1 MNAKTK
7 IILKFMEHVYK
18 IHKYLRTYSILENNL
33 TIYVSLSRSWNVL
46 LKLFT
51 KSHKRWYNS

>member
-1 MNAKTK
+1 MNATNKDNIK
-7 IILKFMEHVYK
+7 IYGTCIK